1 VFTSLTLIGISIYDM
16 KYHRIT
22 NASILFLITITLV
35 SGASWIDFTYLLVSS
50 GLVYLFTW
58 TTRCGFGDSKLLIVL
73 INLIVPEGRVID
85 YISAFLA
92 ISVLLVLIHVIK
104 NRSIHGQIAFA
115 PALCGAVLAL
125 SW

>member
-1 VFTSLTLIGISIYDM
+1 VFVSLTLIGIAIFDV
-16 KYHRIT
+16 KFHRIPNT
-22 NASILFLITITLV
+22 SIILLVAITLV
-35 SGASWIDFTYLLVSS
+35 NDASWIDFTYLLVSS
-50 GLVYLFTW
+50 GVVYLFTW

-85 YISAFLA
+85 YISAVLA
-92 ISVLLVLIHVIK
+92 MSVLLVLIHVIK

-125 SW
+125 TW

>member
-1 VFTSLTLIGISIYDM
+1 MFVSLTLIGIAIYDM
-16 KYHRIT
+16 KSHRIT
-22 NASILFLITITLV
+22 NSSIFFLIAITLV

-50 GLVYLFTW
+50 GLAYLFTW

-85 YISAFLA
+85 YISAVLA